1 MSDTAAQAADR
12 TPARRPGRSRRTP
25 EASERLRDAERTR
38 ARILDAALAEFA
50 DKGYAGARVRQIA
63 ERAGVNAQLISYYF
77 GGKEGLYRE
86 LVQRWHSWEAGIDQ
100 AGLSFADVNVAYLQA
115 TLDQPDLM
123 RMFVWEGLTHGGR
136 SSDGAPAHTDSEGP
150 DEVADL
156 RRRQASGE
164 VADDVDAGY
173 LMLALMGI
181 LTTPVTMPHMVQR
194 LCGVEADSEEFR
206 ARFPE
211 QLRRILGHLA
221 GSPASEPG

>member
-1 MSDTAAQAADR
+1 MASSTAADCPARPITRRTCAGWRTTSKPATRRGVSDTAAQAADR

-100 AGLSFADVNVAYLQA
+100 AGLSFADVNVAYL
-115 TLDQPDLM
+115 
-123 RMFVWEGLTHGGR
+123 
-136 SSDGAPAHTDSEGP
+136 
-150 DEVADL
+150 
-156 RRRQASGE
+156 
-164 VADDVDAGY
+164 
-173 LMLALMGI
+173 
-181 LTTPVTMPHMVQR
+181 
-194 LCGVEADSEEFR
+194 
-206 ARFPE
+206 
-211 QLRRILGHLA
+211 
-221 GSPASEPG
+221 